1 MNSHSNFLP
10 TKGPASVIEVLRHD
24 IVIVGGG
31 GAGLRAAIAA
41 VESDPGVS
49 VGLVSKVYPM
59 RSHTVSAEGGAAA
72 VAREDDSLEM
82 HGYDT
87 VKGSDFLGDQDVI
100 QYFVE
105 QAPKELTRLEHWG
118 CPWSRNEDG
127 SVATRAFGGMS
138 TKRTWYAA
146 DKVGFHMLHSLFQHS
161 MRFEQIVRYDE
172 QFVTKLLVEDGAVR
186 GVAALDI
193 REGVVRVILGRAV
206 ILATGGA
213 GKIFPFTTNGT
224 IKTGDGMALAYRA
237 GVPLKDM
244 EFVQYH
250 PTGLPGTGI
259 LITEATRGEGG
270 HLKNSKGERFLVD
283 YDYGVGNKAE
293 LGPRDMISRAIIQE
307 VEAGRGIAGPYGE
320 YVHLDLTHLG
330 AEKIN
335 KRLPMVRELAKI
347 YIGVDPV
354 HDPIPIRSVVH
365 YMMGG
370 VDTDI
375 TAGTA
380 LPGLYA
386 AGEVASA
393 SLNGANRL
401 GSNSL
406 TECLVFGAEAG
417 RNAVDFAKGSSD
429 GDEARLRS
437 QGEEEAARVEALR
450 GKQKGGEKLAHI
462 RNALN
467 DAMESGCGVY
477 RQQASMDTTVR
488 TVAELKGRYADI
500 GLQDSSKVFNT
511 ELIAAMELGAMLDV
525 AEAVANAAA
534 RRNESRGAHTRR
546 DSPVRDDQHFL
557 HHSLCHFDPAGP
569 RIDKKE
575 VTLGKWE
582 PEERKY

>member
-1 MNSHSNFLP
+1 L
-10 TKGPASVIEVLRHD
+10 IELTRHD

-31 GAGLRAAIAA
+31 AAGLRAAIAA
-41 VESDPGVS
+41 TEVDPNAS
-49 VGLVSKVYPM
+49 IALVSKVYPM

-72 VAREDDSLEM
+72 VAREDDSFEM

-100 QYFVE
+100 RYFVE
-105 QAPKELTRLEHWG
+105 QAPRELTLLEHWG

-161 MRFEQIVRYDE
+161 LRFGNIVRYDE
-172 QFVTKLLVEDGAVR
+172 HFATRLLIDQGNVR

-193 REGVVRVILGRAV
+193 RSGVVRVVLGRAV
-206 ILATGGA
+206 IMATGGA
-213 GKIFPFTTNGT
+213 GKIFPFTTNGN

-244 EFVQYH
+244 EFIQYH

-270 HLKNSKGERFLVD
+270 YVINADGERFLATR
-283 YDYGVGNKAE
+283 DYGVGTKAE

-307 VEAGRGIAGPYGE
+307 IEAGRGISGPYGD
-320 YVHLDLTHLG
+320 YVHLDLRHLG
-330 AEKIN
+330 EEKIN
-335 KRLPMVRELAKI
+335 ARLPMVREIAKI

-354 HDPIPIRSVVH
+354 YEPIPIRPVVH

-370 VDTDI
+370 IDTDI
-375 TAGTA
+375 EAATA

-386 AGEVASA
+386 AGEVACV
-393 SLNGANRL
+393 SLNGSNRL

-406 TECLVFGAEAG
+406 TECLVFGASAG
-417 RNAVDFAKGSSD
+417 RNAIAFAKGSSA
-429 GDEARLRS
+429 GSEPELRR
-437 QGEEEAARVEALR
+437 QGEEEAARISALR
-450 GKQKGGEKLAHI
+450 GKQKGGEKLARI
-462 RNALN
+462 RADLHKT
-467 DAMESGCGVY
+467 MESGCGVY
-477 RQQASMDTTVR
+477 REQQTMDETVR
-488 TVAELKGRYADI
+488 TVAQLKGRYADI
-500 GLQDSSKVFNT
+500 ALEDSSSVFNT
-511 ELIAAMELGAMLDV
+511 ELVAALEMGNMLDV
-525 AEAVANAAA
+525 AEAVAHSAAA
-534 RRNESRGAHTRR
+534 RRESRGAHTRR
-546 DSPVRDDQHFL
+546 DVPKRDDQNFL
-557 HHSLCHFDPAGP
+557 YHTLCYFDPAGP
-569 RIDKKE
+569 RLGRKE
-575 VTLGKWE
+575 VTLGHWV